1 VLDQGLLREL
11 QTAEGEAAL
20 QAAALL
26 APSEESFL
34 EASQRLAGRFPE
46 RLARA
51 AVEQAI
57 LRRRAR
63 AKFGAADHLFFL
75 REALEQA
82 TSERVALH
90 RAQRFSGAPWIVDFG
105 CGLGGDAL
113 ALSTVGRVVAI
124 DRDRLRLAVLQA
136 NARAVGRTDRIW
148 TVHADL
154 SAEPIRPR
162 PSALAFA
169 DPARRARGVR
179 ARSSSRSE
187 PPLHR
192 IVEIVE
198 RFEGSAVKLSPAV
211 DRAELTEWPAEIEF
225 VSVGG
230 ELKEATLWFGSL
242 RMGVRR
248 ATILPQGVSLEGD
261 VEPEVDVGP
270 LDSYLVEPDPAV
282 MRAGLVRRLASQL
295 GARQIEPDLAL
306 LTTPG
311 AVETPFG
318 RCYQIAEVLPSGL
331 KPLRQALRARGIGPV
346 TLKKRGSAIDT
357 ETFRHRLRLG
367 EGEEAT
373 VLLTRAGGRRVAL
386 LLRRV
391 DPSLAERR
399 A

>member
-1 VLDQGLLREL
+1 MLDQGLLREL

-20 QAAALL
+20 LAAAQL

-34 EASQRLAGRFPE
+34 ETSQRLAGRFPE
-46 RLARA
+46 KLARA

-63 AKFGAADHLFFL
+63 TKFSAADHLFFM

-82 TSERVALH
+82 TSELVALH
-90 RAQRFSGAPWIVDFG
+90 RARRFSGAPWIVDLG

-136 NARAVGRTDRIW
+136 NARAVGRTDRVW

-154 SAEPIRPR
+154 SAAPIRAR

-169 DPARRARGVR
+169 DPARRMHGLRQ
-179 ARSSSRSE
+179 RSSSQSE

-192 IVEIVE
+192 IVDLVE
-198 RFEGSAVKLSPAV
+198 RYEGSAVKLSPAI
-211 DRAELTEWPAEIEF
+211 DRAELAAWEAEIEF
-225 VSVGG
+225 VSVAGD
-230 ELKEATLWFGSL
+230 LKEATLWFGSL
-242 RMGVRR
+242 RMGARR
-248 ATILPQGVSLEGD
+248 ATVLPQGVSLEGD

-295 GARQIEPDLAL
+295 GAHRIDADLAL
-306 LTTPG
+306 LTTSR

-346 TLKKRGSAIDT
+346 TLKKRGSAVDT
-357 ETFRHRLRLG
+357 ESFRHRLRLG

-391 DPSLAERR
+391 DSQLAGRP